1 MWRQTIKI
9 FILIIMLFSSV
20 NFLSSQ
26 QANIIIKDSNIH
38 KQNLNDSNLTKSSKK
53 QHAISTDSL
62 KNKKINFSFKRS
74 EHNPKAAIIYSAI
87 CPGLGQLYNRDY
99 WKVPIVIGIVAIP
112 TYLFFYNDKIYNDL
126 QFAIQARQKFP
137 DSSQF
142 FQISPELNNIKTSDY
157 LLALNRDNFRE
168 NRTTAL
174 FWMII
179 TWGLNIAEAAVAGH
193 LKEFN
198 VSKNLSMRIDPYY
211 KPDNFGAKLTLQFKY
226 PQKLFS
232 K

>member
-1 MWRQTIKI
+1 MFYISS
-9 FILIIMLFSSV
+9 FSYLQAQ
-20 NFLSSQ
+20 N
-26 QANIIIKDSNIH
+26 ANIIIRDTLVRKLTVNDTSTSFASQTQKNISDS
-38 KQNLNDSNLTKSSKK
+38 
-53 QHAISTDSL
+53 
-62 KNKKINFSFKRS
+62 NKKINFSFKRAN
-74 EHNPKAAIIYSAI
+74 HNPKAAIIFSAV

-112 TYLFFYNDKIYNDL
+112 TYLYFYNDKIYNDI

-142 FQISPELNNIKTSDY
+142 LQISPDLNTIKNSDY
-157 LLALNRDNFRE
+157 LLGLNRDNFRE

-174 FWMII
+174 FWIFI

-198 VSKNLSMRIDPYY
+198 VSKNLSLRIDPYY
-211 KPDNFGAKLTLQFKY
+211 HPNNFGAKLTLQFKY
-226 PQKLFS
+226 PQKTYA